1 MARRAGGRRPP
12 ALLAVPA
19 TVVAGAALVPVAY
32 LAVRAGES
40 GLGRVADTLLQGR
53 TAALA
58 ARSLALAA
66 AVTAAAVTLGIAL
79 AWTTERCRLPGG
91 RLWQVLAAVPLAV
104 PTYVAGF
111 AFVSRF
117 PWLAGF
123 LGAWLVLTLCS
134 YPYVYLPVA
143 AALRGLDGTLEEV
156 ARSLGRSRA
165 ATFWHVTL
173 PQLRP
178 AAAAGALLV
187 GLYALSD
194 FGAVSLLRFTAFTRA
209 IYLSYQAS
217 FDRTPAAVLGCV
229 LVGLTALLVA
239 VEVRTRGRARYS
251 RPGGGAARRV
261 PPRPA
266 GGPWRWAP
274 VLLPAAVA
282 ALALGVPAAAL
293 VTWLGR
299 GVADATLAE
308 TWRAALTSFGLSVA
322 GAVVTT
328 AAALP
333 LGVLAAR
340 YRGGLGSLLDGATW
354 LAHALPG
361 IVVALSL
368 VFFATR
374 SAPWLYQRSPLLV
387 FAYLVLFLPLA
398 VGAVRAS
405 VAQAP
410 PVLDDVARSL
420 GRRPA
425 GVLAA
430 VTAPLAAPGIAA
442 GAALVFL
449 TCMKELPAT
458 LLLRPT
464 GLETLATRVWSATSI
479 AAYSAAAL
487 PAALLVVAAALPTWL
502 LVRRGEVPS

>member
-1 MARRAGGRRPP
+1 
-12 ALLAVPA
+12 
-19 TVVAGAALVPVAY
+19 
-32 LAVRAGES
+32 
-40 GLGRVADTLLQGR
+40 
-53 TAALA
+53 
-58 ARSLALAA
+58 
-66 AVTAAAVTLGIAL
+66 
-79 AWTTERCRLPGG
+79 
-91 RLWQVLAAVPLAV
+91 
-104 PTYVAGF
+104 
-111 AFVSRF
+111 
-117 PWLAGF
+117 
-123 LGAWLVLTLCS
+123 
-134 YPYVYLPVA
+134 
-143 AALRGLDGTLEEV
+143 
-156 ARSLGRSRA
+156 
-165 ATFWHVTL
+165 
-173 PQLRP
+173 
-178 AAAAGALLV
+178 
-187 GLYALSD
+187 
-194 FGAVSLLRFTAFTRA
+194 
-209 IYLSYQAS
+209 
-217 FDRTPAAVLGCV
+217 
-229 LVGLTALLVA
+229 
-239 VEVRTRGRARYS
+239 
-251 RPGGGAARRV
+251 
-261 PPRPA
+261 
-266 GGPWRWAP
+266 
-274 VLLPAAVA
+274 
-282 ALALGVPAAAL
+282 VPAAAL

-487 PAALLVVAAALPTWL
+487 PAALLVAAAALPTWL